1 MKLQSNI
8 LLENLTT
15 NELKSL
21 TSELKET
28 VCKNFKKERKRNLTA
43 ADFWNI
49 QRHRRNF
56 YTTKF
61 AC

>member
-8 LLENLTT
+8 LLENLTI

-21 TSELKET
+21 TAEVKET

-43 ADFWNI
+43 AAFWNI
-49 QRHRRNF
+49 QRRRRNF

-61 AC
+61 AY